1 MSEQGDLPPAAQP
14 PQANGGNHGENYG
27 IGQFL
32 NMPPSWSP
40 SCGLKWVDWDRKVEI
55 WEDLTSL
62 PVAKR
67 GLALT
72 LVLGGE
78 ARRIADKVPLPILK
92 REGSPDAP
100 EAANVEDAALAAT
113 NLLPM
118 KRRQSGINYLRLII
132 ENRFGI
138 EEQDKAIQ
146 ALMRFFGTRRKRGED
161 MMTWL
166 SRFDICLAEAGSHG
180 LTMSILATNFLTM
193 FWGGMSMQDIVNA
206 LAPVRGKIPDTEAT
220 TTELRSHLRRQETLL
235 HRSHRHTDQYY
246 DHGRSRSNSRSS
258 RSTSRSRSS
267 SRHSR
272 SSRSSRRSGS
282 FSSRSSRS
290 SAFARRA

>member
-1 MSEQGDLPPAAQP
+1 MNDQEQDVPPVVQPPPA
-14 PQANGGNHGENYG
+14 NGNNGENYG

-100 EAANVEDAALAAT
+100 EAAIVENAAMAAT
-113 NLLPM
+113 NLLPI
-118 KRRQSGINYLRLII
+118 KRR
-132 ENRFGI
+132 
-138 EEQDKAIQ
+138 
-146 ALMRFFGTRRKRGED
+146 
-161 MMTWL
+161 
-166 SRFDICLAEAGSHG
+166 
-180 LTMSILATNFLTM
+180 
-193 FWGGMSMQDIVNA
+193 
-206 LAPVRGKIPDTEAT
+206 
-220 TTELRSHLRRQETLL
+220 
-235 HRSHRHTDQYY
+235 
-246 DHGRSRSNSRSS
+246 
-258 RSTSRSRSS
+258 
-267 SRHSR
+267 
-272 SSRSSRRSGS
+272 
-282 FSSRSSRS
+282 
-290 SAFARRA
+290 

>member
-1 MSEQGDLPPAAQP
+1 MTDQEQAAAAA
-14 PQANGGNHGENYG
+14 PQANGNHNGENYG

-92 REGSPDAP
+92 REGSPDALADAIHDN
-100 EAANVEDAALAAT
+100 AAMVAT
-113 NLLPM
+113 NLLPI

-132 ENRFGI
+132 ENRFGV

-146 ALMRFFGTRRKRGED
+146 ALMRFFSVRRKLNE
-161 MMTWL
+161 
-166 SRFDICLAEAGSHG
+166 E
-180 LTMSILATNFLTM
+180 
-193 FWGGMSMQDIVNA
+193 
-206 LAPVRGKIPDTEAT
+206 
-220 TTELRSHLRRQETLL
+220 
-235 HRSHRHTDQYY
+235 
-246 DHGRSRSNSRSS
+246 
-258 RSTSRSRSS
+258 
-267 SRHSR
+267 
-272 SSRSSRRSGS
+272 
-282 FSSRSSRS
+282 
-290 SAFARRA
+290 